1 MHDSLAVLVITKRL
15 EGQGLEEGFFFCEHG
30 RDLPF
35 GGAVD
40 ARIGAVG
47 LPTIQIGL
55 GFFQTL
61 EAFSLEWSFLRVT
74 DSGFNFAFAIGIL
87 DAAGQR
93 HNAIVCENV
102 AIERIQRRVVEIW
115 SEYTFF

>member
-1 MHDSLAVLVITKRL
+1 MHDSLAMLVITKRL
-15 EGQGLEEGFFFCEHG
+15 EGQWLEEGFFFREHG
-30 RDLPF
+30 GDLPF

-55 GFFQTL
+55 GFFHTL
-61 EAFSLEWSFLRVT
+61 EALSFERSFLRVT
-74 DSGFNFAFAIGIL
+74 DSGFDFAFAIGIL
-87 DAAGQR
+87 DAARQGY
-93 HNAIVCENV
+93 NVVVSENV
-102 AIERIQRRVVEIW
+102 AIERIQRRVVEIR